1 MRPATASGR
10 TLPMRQ
16 RPLVDP
22 AAVSSPARLALAL
35 TNSAAGWPLAPTG
48 GAAARAGSIPLRRR
62 RRAAQISTEVSRW
75 AARGRSVSH
84 AVAAAAPGLLAGA
97 AYRLVLIACTA
108 ALLAALVHV
117 QDVFGVAP
125 PGIPPAWREHIRW
138 LEVLWLAP
146 LPLALALWLGWLVW
160 GETARRAPRA
170 VAVPRLPSGEAV
182 RLVIRFCARG
192 QNVEVLHESV
202 AAVRRA
208 FAERDVAVG
217 EHAGYRIEVVSEC
230 PVALDD
236 DVQVYI
242 VPPAYTPPHGA
253 RFKARALAYLQ
264 SVTRPEPA
272 DWHIYLDEES
282 YVEARTLAGIYAFIA
297 RALARAERQHLP
309 SPRMVGQGAILYE
322 GGSPFFRGADAL
334 RTGDDL
340 GRFRLQYALGA
351 PVFGAHGSYLV
362 VRGVEETALSFDVG
376 PANSITEDAAWALRA
391 WSRGWRFG
399 WVHGYVHEQ
408 PPQRA
413 SDFIRQRARWITG
426 IRQVVRDRTVP
437 RRFRVV
443 LLCFVVLW
451 HLAVLPLGIALAAL
465 VTRTQPFTW
474 ARLPADFA
482 WTAFVL
488 AYLHGLD
495 AQARHRLRV
504 RAHAAPAAS
513 APASGRART
522 LIGRCGQA
530 LAFVLRYAAEC
541 LLVLGVFWYALLEV
555 AGVLYSF
562 RPQDG
567 FYVIRK
573 PRVRAELPQGLPRL
587 VAEKEAVS

>member
-1 MRPATASGR
+1 MPSPVHLSLAFTSGA
-10 TLPMRQ
+10 
-16 RPLVDP
+16 LVWP
-22 AAVSSPARLALAL
+22 VAPPVVAAPR
-35 TNSAAGWPLAPTG
+35 
-48 GAAARAGSIPLRRR
+48 RGSIAVRRR
-62 RRAAQISTEVSRW
+62 RRAAHISASASLR
-75 AARGRSVSH
+75 AAHLRRIAHV
-84 AVAAAAPGLLAGA
+84 VAAAAPGLLAGA
-97 AYRLVLIACTA
+97 AYRLALIAGTA

-125 PGIPPAWREHIRW
+125 PGVPPAWREHIRW

-146 LPLALALWLGWLVW
+146 LPLALALWLGWFVW
-160 GETARRAPRA
+160 GEPARRAPRA
-170 VAVPRLPSGEAV
+170 VAIPRLPSGEPV
-182 RLVIRFCARG
+182 RLVFRFCARG

-208 FAERDVAVG
+208 FAERDATG
-217 EHAGYRIEVVSEC
+217 AGADADYRIEVVSEC

-236 DVQVYI
+236 DVRVYI
-242 VPPAYTPPHGA
+242 VPPAYAPPHGA

-282 YVEARTLAGIYAFIA
+282 CVEARTLAGIYAFIA
-297 RALARAERQHLP
+297 RALAHAKRRQQP
-309 SPRMVGQGAILYE
+309 TPRLIGQGAILYE
-322 GGSPFFRGADAL
+322 GGSAFFRGADAL

-351 PVFGAHGSYLV
+351 PAFGAHGSYLV

-376 PANSITEDAAWALRA
+376 PASSITEDAAWALRA
-391 WSRGWRFG
+391 WARGWRFG

-426 IRQVVRDRTVP
+426 IRQVVRDRTIP
-437 RRFRVV
+437 RRFRAV
-443 LLCFVVLW
+443 LLCFVILW

-465 VTRTQPFTW
+465 VTHTQPFTW

-504 RAHAAPAAS
+504 RAPSVCVRIANS
-513 APASGRART
+513 SRGRVGA
-522 LIGRCGQA
+522 LIGGCARA
-530 LAFVLRYAAEC
+530 LAFALRYAAEC

-562 RPQDG
+562 KPQDG

-573 PRVRAELPQGLPRL
+573 PRVRAELEQGLQRL
-587 VAEKEAVS
+587 VAEKEALS